1 MAINFT
7 QLIEYFIESYKDSKK
22 QKDLI
27 EQIKELLVQELRWN
41 LELLNEI
48 KSLQKTE
55 NQELVFK
62 LIDKI
67 EIDVFNLLRESGIP
81 LGRIVEGTYT
91 PNMQATYQY
100 RLSLL
105 GTKTRLIYRVYHR
118 LKVNKLRVEI
128 QNERG
133 ERSLKYLFELLRES
147 IRILEE

>member
-7 QLIEYFIESYKDSKK
+7 QLVEYFIESYKDSKK

-48 KSLQKTE
+48 KSLKNIK
-55 NQELVFK
+55 NQELVLT
-62 LIDKI
+62 LIDKF
-67 EIDVFNLLRESGIP
+67 ELDVFNLLRESGIP
-81 LGRIVEGTYT
+81 LSRIVEGIYI
-91 PNMQATYQY
+91 PNMQVTYQHQ
-100 RLSLL
+100 LGLL

-118 LKVNKLRVEI
+118 LKVNKLRIEV